1 MNSIQMLHIDKV
13 GEMSLVIVDFW
24 VSLAATQAMV
34 LGGQIG
40 VDFSISGTN
49 ALGWAVFYRWG
60 NLAIV
65 VFLEDMFAGVFR

>member
-24 VSLAATQAMV
+24 VSLPATQAMV

-40 VDFSISGTN
+40 ADFSISGTN
-49 ALGWAVFYRWG
+49 ALGWAIFIG
-60 NLAIV
+60 GAIWR
-65 VFLEDMFAGVFR
+65 FLCS